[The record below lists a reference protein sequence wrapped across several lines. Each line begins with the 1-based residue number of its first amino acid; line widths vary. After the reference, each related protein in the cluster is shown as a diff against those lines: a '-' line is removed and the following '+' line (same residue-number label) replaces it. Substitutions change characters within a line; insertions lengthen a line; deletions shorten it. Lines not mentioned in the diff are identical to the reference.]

1 MEYNSF
7 AVPAANERTF
17 AAVLFFADMSYLLL
31 FRRRNVASA
40 GHCRAWSAL
49 TFACGQGIIVHPTV
63 LHKYTV
69 VNV

>member
-7 AVPAANERTF
+7 AVPAVNECTF

-40 GHCRAWSAL
+40 GHCHARSAL
-49 TFACGQGIIVHPTV
+49 PRAGSRGIIVHPTV

>member
-17 AAVLFFADMSYLLL
+17 AAVLFFAVMSYLPL

-40 GHCRAWSAL
+40 GHRCSRSAL
-49 TFACGQGIIVHPTV
+49 TRAGRRGIVVHPTV